1 MAEWM
6 FFGVL
11 AGFSV
16 YDLKWKKI
24 NVIAIAVFA
33 AVTLVYR
40 ICAGT
45 EILELLLG
53 LVPGIC
59 VSVAAVVT
67 KESIGMGD
75 GLVVCVLGIFGGLK
89 PALAVLGM
97 ALLLSAMLAMILL
110 VSKKAG
116 KKTEL
121 PFLPCLSAGY
131 LLYLLW

>member
-1 MAEWM
+1 MAEWIV
-6 FFGVL
+6 FGVL

-33 AVTLVYR
+33 AVILVYR
-40 ICAGT
+40 ICVGAKIT
-45 EILELLLG
+45 ELLFG

-59 VSVAAVVT
+59 VLVAALVT
-67 KESIGMGD
+67 KESIGVGD
-75 GLVVCVLGIFGGLK
+75 GLVVCVLGIFCGLK
-89 PALAVLGM
+89 PILAVLGM
-97 ALLLSAMLAMILL
+97 ALLLSAMLAIILL
-110 VSKKAG
+110 LSKRAG

-121 PFLPCLSAGY
+121 PFLPCISAGY